1 MSCHMVDDIVVLRKE
16 IKRLCNVIASFENK
30 PKRILFTLL
39 NDERAGTNFNLC
51 GCCGH
56 NVCNCRL
63 NIDGS
68 CQCGI

>member
-51 GCCGH
+51 GC
-56 NVCNCRL
+56 
-63 NIDGS
+63 
-68 CQCGI
+68 